1 MYMSGAE
8 RQSMERRR
16 APSWPCEGYKDW
28 GDAWADGM
36 EGAKLAMRGMD
47 GLGRRVDGWD
57 GGRQVG
63 HARYEGMQGGRTLD
77 GYLPRS
83 LSNSLSALPT
93 YDLRWLSG
101 NNTREFEK
109 NPSVWGERSNLKS
122 MYMFPLDP
130 TRQAALFRRNC
141 VLCTMVRLHSH
152 DDVRRDPP
160 DQPVL
165 GRTQQRYPSPSV
177 KLAVWTKILA
187 FIDISRRN
195 VPAEAN
201 FDGGY
206 TLLLVVW
213 TRGTRTAPY
222 CAGASSS
229 PPSLCATDLKSNC
242 FTRLVHVRWTALGRL
257 RAIMILNMCIASGSA
272 YALASDGNV
281 QAPGF
286 EWTDQSSIVA
296 TSRTRPSS
304 KTPLLQQQNRPWPGA
319 HSQRSFKH
327 TILIKPKSQ
336 ALSLKCSSIHSS
348 IPVCLLET
356 CVTGFESRPDM
367 ISALQQLE
375 ARLRELKGGFIE
387 TTTYSVLF
395 YNQSLVRH
403 CAKCLW
409 NGCNFTHPGST
420 CVMIPAPRAFNGN
433 RARLCNLKLRSF
445 GPSIDAFIDGPS
457 PVYLSY
463 PMVSDPVLDLNPLQR
478 GFLCS
483 QDSHSKTPNPTCLA
497 QFWTDFLETA
507 LCYIVWILLNVPVSN
522 PRCDSQNP
530 ADAPMQISQPKDS
543 SLAARL
549 PEVPSHNSI
558 STTIPSNHTSMEL
571 GSCGVAVWGGSRD
584 RRERN
589 KPFWWSE
596 GACLPC
602 KSCLFAVGYY
612 PTLSNV
618 DYAAL
623 STVDSFVGKAILD
636 GSIRHTP
643 LADRSGILVDQEKL
657 DIQKDQPALM
667 LTERRTGAVL
677 RENVG
682 KPQIRRWI
690 RTGLGP
696 RFLAAA
702 HLHPGRSRKAEAAI
716 RALAVI
722 VTHRWEI
729 VCCLSDRDVPMEE
742 LAHER
747 ICEGGPGNGQEK
759 IGAIFDLEDS
769 GCNMITK
776 NPECVTKT

>member
-1 MYMSGAE
+1 MSGAE
-8 RQSMERRR
+8 RQSMERRT

-63 HARYEGMQGGRTLD
+63 HARYEGTQGGRTLD

-93 YDLRWLSG
+93 YDLRWLS
-101 NNTREFEK
+101 
-109 NPSVWGERSNLKS
+109 
-122 MYMFPLDP
+122 
-130 TRQAALFRRNC
+130 
-141 VLCTMVRLHSH
+141 VRLHSH

-160 DQPVL
+160 DLPVL
-165 GRTQQRYPSPSV
+165 GRTQQSPSV

-296 TSRTRPSS
+296 TSRTR
-304 KTPLLQQQNRPWPGA
+304 
-319 HSQRSFKH
+319 H
-327 TILIKPKSQ
+327 
-336 ALSLKCSSIHSS
+336 
-348 IPVCLLET
+348 
-356 CVTGFESRPDM
+356 
-367 ISALQQLE
+367 
-375 ARLRELKGGFIE
+375 
-387 TTTYSVLF
+387 
-395 YNQSLVRH
+395 
-403 CAKCLW
+403 
-409 NGCNFTHPGST
+409 
-420 CVMIPAPRAFNGN
+420 
-433 RARLCNLKLRSF
+433 
-445 GPSIDAFIDGPS
+445 
-457 PVYLSY
+457 
-463 PMVSDPVLDLNPLQR
+463 
-478 GFLCS
+478 
-483 QDSHSKTPNPTCLA
+483 SHSKTPNPTCLA

-522 PRCDSQNP
+522 PRCDNIPAQGFILGRKTSGSAVSQLN
-530 ADAPMQISQPKDS
+530 QH
-543 SLAARL
+543 
-549 PEVPSHNSI
+549 HN
-558 STTIPSNHTSMEL
+558 
-571 GSCGVAVWGGSRD
+571 

-682 KPQIRRWI
+682 KPQIRRP
-690 RTGLGP
+690 LK
-696 RFLAAA
+696 LANS
-702 HLHPGRSRKAEAAI
+702 LMRSALYSSLTRCTLVPLMLIVFIAEAAI

-747 ICEGGPGNGQEK
+747 ICEGSEILTGQRIE
-759 IGAIFDLEDS
+759 G
-769 GCNMITK
+769 
-776 NPECVTKT
+776 

>member
-16 APSWPCEGYKDW
+16 APSWPCEGWTDW
-28 GDAWADGM
+28 GDASTDGM

-47 GLGRRVDGWD
+47 GLGRCVDGWD

-63 HARYEGMQGGRTLD
+63 HARYEGTQGTMGWRTFG

-83 LSNSLSALPT
+83 RSNFLSALPT
-93 YDLRWLSG
+93 YGLWWLSPSFSLQPLERLRR
-101 NNTREFEK
+101 TRRFGAKGLRFLFPWPLEVRFDSTRTTMFE
-109 NPSVWGERSNLKS
+109 ETL
-122 MYMFPLDP
+122 P
-130 TRQAALFRRNC
+130 T
-141 VLCTMVRLHSH
+141 
-152 DDVRRDPP
+152 
-160 DQPVL
+160 
-165 GRTQQRYPSPSV
+165 YPSS
-177 KLAVWTKILA
+177 
-187 FIDISRRN
+187 DEHSR
-195 VPAEAN
+195 
-201 FDGGY
+201 
-206 TLLLVVW
+206 
-213 TRGTRTAPY
+213 
-222 CAGASSS
+222 
-229 PPSLCATDLKSNC
+229 
-242 FTRLVHVRWTALGRL
+242 
-257 RAIMILNMCIASGSA
+257 
-272 YALASDGNV
+272 
-281 QAPGF
+281 
-286 EWTDQSSIVA
+286 
-296 TSRTRPSS
+296 
-304 KTPLLQQQNRPWPGA
+304 
-319 HSQRSFKH
+319 
-327 TILIKPKSQ
+327 
-336 ALSLKCSSIHSS
+336 
-348 IPVCLLET
+348 VCLLET

-375 ARLRELKGGFIE
+375 ARLRELKRGFIE

-729 VCCLSDRDVPMEE
+729 VCCLSDQDVPMEE

-759 IGAIFDLEDS
+759 IGAIF
-769 GCNMITK
+769 GAK
-776 NPECVTKT
+776 